1 MREHFRVNDPCFG
14 EFCNF
19 AAAALLPH
27 RPSQWLILPAG
38 SHYDRTQACARK
50 VCWLAERSEAFLLA
64 TEQVSSPL
72 AVVGSSAGAA
82 PGAVVWATT
91 FAFIIFLIWGTGL
104 ATDDYVFL
112 LQGLT
117 QSVAD
122 NLWPS
127 IYISEPVLHYT
138 SALPYF
144 AIGNHIWGYDVL
156 KAAYVSAGV
165 YAAYRFFSLFSS
177 PRRAL
182 VLAVLFVFLPLYDAI
197 DYSVAN
203 LYLLIG
209 FSCYLYAYVLGAKNR
224 FGATALVALVGSFAC
239 YGTMPIAFGLA
250 LLAFLET
257 RHKLIWAL
265 LIPNFIY
272 IAYYLFTS
280 LVLKV
285 GAQRL
290 TGRMSFAALAKQML
304 VQVASCLDATVGPS
318 AWSKLYYSIASL
330 NLTGAVIA
338 LLVGSAVIVYL
349 AKEHQQSRNGKLL
362 AAAATVL
369 VLSFGMFSLTGRYPQ
384 MAFSLG
390 DRVMIYAGFFIVCG
404 AASVSLHRYVEWTA
418 VVVLS
423 LAIVGISTH
432 WKNWKREVDK
442 VALNIR
448 NNDDI
453 RKLPSGARLYVSGH
467 QYSLLGPYSHID
479 FFTADYVAQTFF
491 KLQLG
496 AKSPLQISSF
506 NRRLILQDHQLR
518 DRKYGNVTD
527 VGRSGIWLYDSQRDL
542 VEKVDP
548 ADIQKRLDALP
559 EDIRHW
565 TQEVKNERFK
575 EFIRWLAPSLRYA
588 YQ

>member
-1 MREHFRVNDPCFG
+1 M
-14 EFCNF
+14 
-19 AAAALLPH
+19 
-27 RPSQWLILPAG
+27 
-38 SHYDRTQACARK
+38 
-50 VCWLAERSEAFLLA
+50 
-64 TEQVSSPL
+64 
-72 AVVGSSAGAA
+72 
-82 PGAVVWATT
+82 VWAVTL
-91 FAFIIFLIWGTGL
+91 AFIIFLIWGTGL

-112 LQGLT
+112 LLGLT
-117 QSVAD
+117 QSAAD
-122 NLWPS
+122 NLLPS

-144 AIGNHIWGYDVL
+144 AIGNHIWGYDLL
-156 KAAYVSAGV
+156 KVAYVSAGV
-165 YAAYRFFSLFSS
+165 YAAYRFFGLFSS

-182 VLAVLFVFLPLYDAI
+182 VLAVLFVFLPLYNSI

-209 FSCYLYAYVLGAKNR
+209 FSCYLYAYALGAKNR
-224 FGATALVALVGSFAC
+224 LGAAALVALLGSFAC

-250 LLAFLET
+250 LLAFLES
-257 RHKLIWAL
+257 RRKLIWAL

-290 TGRMSFAALAKQML
+290 TGGMSFAALAKQML
-304 VQVASCLDATVGPS
+304 VQVASCLDATIGPS

-338 LLVGSAVIVYL
+338 LLVASAVIAYL
-349 AKEHQQSRNGKLL
+349 VKEQRQTRNGKLL
-362 AAAATVL
+362 AAAATIL
-369 VLSFGMFSLTGRYPQ
+369 ILSFGMFSLTGRYPQ

-390 DRVMIYAGFFIVCG
+390 DRVMIYAGFFIVCV
-404 AASVSLHRYVEWTA
+404 AASMSLHRYVEWA
-418 VVVLS
+418 VVVILS

-432 WKNWKREVDK
+432 WKDWNREVDR
-442 VALNIR
+442 VAIDIR
-448 NNDDI
+448 NNRDI
-453 RKLPSGARLYVSGH
+453 RQLPAGAHLYVSGH

-479 FFTADYVAQTFF
+479 FFTADYVAQAFF

-496 AKSPLQISSF
+496 ANSPLQISSF
-506 NRRLILQDHQLR
+506 NRRLILQGNQLR

-527 VGRSGIWLYDSQRDL
+527 VGPSGIWLYDSQRDV

-548 ADIQKRLDALP
+548 ADIKKRLDALP
-559 EDIRHW
+559 EDVRHW
-565 TQEVKNERFK
+565 TQQVKNQRFK
-575 EFIRWLAPSLRYA
+575 EFIRWVAPSLSYA